1 VLTAFVHISAEPAR
15 IAELGAELAEIPGV
29 SEVYSV
35 TGGMED
41 LVAIVRVRHHDELA
55 EVVTGHIARA
65 PGIRTTRTDVAFKVY
80 SRHDLESIFDVG
92 NE

>member
-1 VLTAFVHISAEPAR
+1 MLTAFVHISAEPAR

-41 LVAIVRVRHHDELA
+41 LVAIV
-55 EVVTGHIARA
+55 
-65 PGIRTTRTDVAFKVY
+65 
-80 SRHDLESIFDVG
+80 
-92 NE
+92 